1 MNNILISRD
10 THGKCRIVHLS
21 CTKTDDKEEYI
32 INRQSGLLDGKLINH
47 TPLVITSGKV
57 KRTTEEQATL
67 EYNSHLKKYLDK
79 GYKTLEDLGCASL
92 AEFKKKQKSIEISKT
107 DQKGVG
113 KPMLCKVYDKDDK
126 KSQNIK

>member
-10 THGKCRIVHLS
+10 THGKCRIVYLS

-57 KRTTEEQATL
+57 KRTTEEQAML

-79 GYKTLEDLGCASL
+79 GYKKLEDLGFTTL
-92 AEFKKKQKSIEISKT
+92 DEFKKNQSTLSESKT
-107 DQKGVG
+107 DQKGVL
-113 KPMLCKVYDKDDK
+113 KPMLCKVYNKDDK
-126 KSQNIK
+126 KNKGKS